1 MLFDSAL
8 FLWFFAA
15 VFVVYWGVSRFPSV
29 RIAWLLVASYAFYAA
44 WNVELLALIVGSTL
58 LDFFVGR
65 ALHRSE
71 DARVRKRWLWVSLGA
86 NLGLLSLFKYGNFVL
101 ASVQGVLD
109 AAAVGATL
117 PVLDLV
123 LPVGI
128 SFYTFQTLSYTIDI
142 YRRRLEPTDS
152 LLHFALFVSFFPQLV
167 AGPIVRA
174 SEFLHQ
180 IPKPVEQD
188 AAREGAGLFL
198 IARGLT
204 KKIVFADYLATSLVD
219 RVFDNPELYSSVEIL
234 FAVYGYAVQ
243 IYCDFSGYSDVA
255 IGAALL
261 LGFRLPENFRRPYGA
276 ADLQDFW
283 RRWHITLSSW
293 LRDYLYIPLGGS
305 RGTTV
310 GTYRNLA
317 VTMLLGGLW
326 HGAAW
331 TFVVWGALH
340 GVALGVV
347 RAVQRRWP
355 PAADRR
361 GRVRQVVGVVVTF
374 HFVCFCWIFF
384 RARSFE
390 NAWDVLDGLAQ
401 GTTYTPNLSV
411 PILAAIGGAMALHWT
426 PRRWVDRGSP
436 LFAGLPALAQ
446 GVLLAVLALA
456 LAQLKGA
463 GPQPFIYFQF

>member
-58 LDFFVGR
+58 LDFYVGR

-71 DARVRKRWLWVSLGA
+71 DAAVRTRWLLVSLCA

-101 ASVQGVLD
+101 SSVQGVLD

-142 YRRRLEPTDS
+142 YRRRLEPTNN

-180 IPKPVEQD
+180 IPQRAVPD

-255 IGAALL
+255 IGAAML
-261 LGFRLPENFRRPYGA
+261 LGFKLPENFRRPYGA

-283 RRWHITLSSW
+283 RRWHITLSTW
-293 LRDYLYIPLGGS
+293 LRDYLYIPLGGN
-305 RGTTV
+305 RGGTW

-317 VTMLLGGLW
+317 ITMLLGGLW

-340 GVALGVV
+340 GAALGVV
-347 RAVQRRWP
+347 RMVQRRWP
-355 PAADRR
+355 PAREGQGGLRR
-361 GRVRQVVGVVVTF
+361 MVGVVVTF

-390 NAWDVLDGLAQ
+390 NAGDVLAGLAR
-401 GTTYTPNLSV
+401 GTAYTPNLTL
-411 PILAAIGGAMALHWT
+411 PIVAAIGGAMLLHWT
-426 PRRWVDRGSP
+426 PRRWIDRGSP
-436 LFAGLPALAQ
+436 LFAGLPSFVQ
-446 GVLLAVLALA
+446 GVLLAALAIA

>member
-58 LDFFVGR
+58 LDFYVGR

-71 DARVRKRWLWVSLGA
+71 DAAVRTRWLLVSLCA

-101 ASVQGVLD
+101 SSVQGVLD

-142 YRRRLEPTDS
+142 YRRRLEPTNN

-180 IPKPVEQD
+180 IPQRAVPD

-255 IGAALL
+255 IGAAML
-261 LGFRLPENFRRPYGA
+261 LGFKLPENFRRPYGA

-283 RRWHITLSSW
+283 RRWHITLSTW
-293 LRDYLYIPLGGS
+293 LRDYLYIPLGGN
-305 RGTTV
+305 RGGTW

-317 VTMLLGGLW
+317 ITMLLGGLW

-340 GVALGVV
+340 GAALGVV
-347 RAVQRRWP
+347 RMVQRRWP
-355 PAADRR
+355 PVREGQGGLRR
-361 GRVRQVVGVVVTF
+361 MVGVVVTF

-390 NAWDVLDGLAQ
+390 NAGDVLAGLAR
-401 GTTYTPNLSV
+401 GTAYTPNLTL
-411 PILAAIGGAMALHWT
+411 PIVAAIGGAMLLHWT
-426 PRRWVDRGSP
+426 PRRWIDRGSP
-436 LFAGLPALAQ
+436 LFAGLPSFVQ
-446 GVLLAVLALA
+446 GVLLAALAIA